1 MNDLFPLLQDLLGE
15 VSKAAVRFL
24 GALLVALVGWLL
36 ARIASGIVRR
46 LLKRTGIDK
55 LAEQLNAVDLFSRY
69 NIAVRPSAILAKTIY
84 YLLVFIFLVAA
95 ADVLDMPAVSDLVSD
110 IINYIPFLISAVLV
124 FLLGILLAD
133 FLRNTVFH
141 LFESLKVPSAKLIS
155 DILFYFLIVNVLIIS
170 LDQARMETQFVEGNL
185 FILLAGIVLAFAIG
199 YGLASRAMVA
209 NFLSA
214 LYNKDKI
221 QLGDE
226 ITIDGVKGTI
236 VYMDHISVVL
246 KQGPDQV
253 VIPLSKLTS
262 ERFTLHSAA
271 FQDLDESGE
280 DSDKRIEG

>member
-1 MNDLFPLLQDLLGE
+1 MENLFPLLQDLLGE
-15 VSKAAVRFL
+15 VSQAAVRFL
-24 GALLVALVGWLL
+24 GALLVALAGWIL
-36 ARIASGIVRR
+36 ARIFSGIVRR
-46 LLKRTGIDK
+46 LLERSGIDK
-55 LAEQLNAVDLFSRY
+55 LAERLNQVDLFSRY
-69 NIAVRPSAILAKTIY
+69 NIVIRPSLILARTIY
-84 YLLVFIFLVAA
+84 YLLVFVFLVAA

-110 IINYIPFLISAVLV
+110 IINYIPFLISAILV

-133 FLRNTVFH
+133 FLRTTVFH
-141 LFESLKVPSAKLIS
+141 LFQSLKVPSAKLIS
-155 DILFYFLIVNVLIIS
+155 DILFYFLIINVLIIS
-170 LDQARMETQFVEGNL
+170 LDQARMQTQFVEGNL

-236 VYMDHISVVL
+236 VYMDHISIVL
-246 KQGPDQV
+246 KQGVDQV

-271 FQDLDESGE
+271 FQDLD
-280 DSDKRIEG
+280 DSEEGDDKRIEG

>member
-24 GALLVALVGWLL
+24 GALLVALLGWLL

-46 LLKRTGIDK
+46 LLRRTGIDK
-55 LAEQLNAVDLFSRY
+55 LAERLNAVDLFSRY
-69 NIAVRPSAILAKTIY
+69 NIAIKPSAILAKTVY
-84 YLLVFIFLVAA
+84 YLLAFIFLVAA

-110 IINYIPFLISAVLV
+110 IINYIPFLISAILV

-155 DILFYFLIVNVLIIS
+155 DILFYFLLINVLIIS
-170 LDQARMETQFVEGNL
+170 LDQASMETQFVEGNL

-226 ITIDGVKGTI
+226 ITIDGVKGTV

-246 KQGPDQV
+246 KQGADQV

-262 ERFTLHSAA
+262 ERFTLHSAP
-271 FQDLDESGE
+271 FQDLDDSGE
-280 DSDKRIEG
+280 GDDKRIEG

>member
-1 MNDLFPLLQDLLGE
+1 MENLFPLLQDLLGE
-15 VSKAAVRFL
+15 VSQAAVRFL
-24 GALLVALVGWLL
+24 GALLVALAGWIL
-36 ARIASGIVRR
+36 ARIFSGIVRR
-46 LLKRTGIDK
+46 LLERSGIDK
-55 LAEQLNAVDLFSRY
+55 LAERLNQVDLFSRY
-69 NIAVRPSAILAKTIY
+69 NIVIRPSLILARTIY
-84 YLLVFIFLVAA
+84 YLLVFVFLVAA

-110 IINYIPFLISAVLV
+110 IINYIPFLISAILV

-133 FLRNTVFH
+133 FLRTTVFH
-141 LFESLKVPSAKLIS
+141 LFQSLKVPSAKLIS
-155 DILFYFLIVNVLIIS
+155 DILFYFLIINVLIIS

-246 KQGPDQV
+246 KQGADQV

-271 FQDLDESGE
+271 FQDLD
-280 DSDKRIEG
+280 DSEEGDDKRIEG

>member
-1 MNDLFPLLQDLLGE
+1 MENLFPLLQDLLGE
-15 VSKAAVRFL
+15 VSQAAVRFL
-24 GALLVALVGWLL
+24 GALLVALAGWIL
-36 ARIASGIVRR
+36 ARIISGIVRR
-46 LLKRTGIDK
+46 LLERSGIDK
-55 LAEQLNAVDLFSRY
+55 LAERLNQVDLFSRY
-69 NIAVRPSAILAKTIY
+69 NIVIRPSLILARTIY
-84 YLLVFIFLVAA
+84 YLLVFVFLVAA

-110 IINYIPFLISAVLV
+110 IINYIPFLISAILV

-133 FLRNTVFH
+133 FLRTTVFH
-141 LFESLKVPSAKLIS
+141 LFQSLKVPSAKLIS
-155 DILFYFLIVNVLIIS
+155 DILFYFLIINVLIIS

-246 KQGPDQV
+246 KQGADQV

-271 FQDLDESGE
+271 FQDLD
-280 DSDKRIEG
+280 DSEEGDDKRIEG

>member
-280 DSDKRIEG
+280 GSDKRIEG

>member
-1 MNDLFPLLQDLLGE
+1 MENLFPLLQDLLGE
-15 VSKAAVRFL
+15 VSQAAVRFL
-24 GALLVALVGWLL
+24 GALLVALAGWIL
-36 ARIASGIVRR
+36 ARIISGIVRR
-46 LLKRTGIDK
+46 LLERSGIDK
-55 LAEQLNAVDLFSRY
+55 LAERLNQVDLFSRY
-69 NIAVRPSAILAKTIY
+69 NIVIRPSLILARTIY
-84 YLLVFIFLVAA
+84 YLLVFVFLVAA

-110 IINYIPFLISAVLV
+110 IINYIPFLISAILV

-133 FLRNTVFH
+133 FLRTTVFH
-141 LFESLKVPSAKLIS
+141 LFQSLKVPSAKLIS
-155 DILFYFLIVNVLIIS
+155 DILFYFLIINVLIIS

-246 KQGPDQV
+246 KQGADQV

-262 ERFTLHSAA
+262 ERFTLHSTA
-271 FQDLDESGE
+271 FQDLD
-280 DSDKRIEG
+280 DSEEGDDKRIEG

>member
-1 MNDLFPLLQDLLGE
+1 MDDLFPLLQDLLGE
-15 VSKAAVRFL
+15 ASRAALRFL
-24 GALLVALVGWLL
+24 GALLVALLGWML
-36 ARIASGIVRR
+36 ARLLSGLIRR
-46 LLKRTGIDK
+46 LLRRTGIDK
-55 LAEQLNAVDLFSRY
+55 LAERLNAIDLFSRY
-69 NIAVRPSAILAKTIY
+69 NIQISPSFILAKAIY
-84 YLLVFIFLVAA
+84 YLLVFVFLVAA
-95 ADVLDMPAVSDLVSD
+95 ADVLDMPAVSDLMSD
-110 IINYIPFLISAVLV
+110 IINYIPFLISAILV

-155 DILFYFLIVNVLIIS
+155 DILFYFLIVNVLIIA
-170 LDQARMETQFVEGNL
+170 LGQAHMETNFVEGNL

-221 QLGDE
+221 QLGDK

-246 KQGPDQV
+246 KQGADQV

-271 FQDLDESGE
+271 FEELNEPDDRSDEQIG
-280 DSDKRIEG
+280 D